1 MTTTYIYALIDPRDG
16 AIRYVGK
23 SDHPHVRFFQHMNDS
38 GGSRRKGEWIES
50 LKSLSLKPEVK
61 ILAEVDSEDC
71 FQEEKSWIKRMIDNG
86 CDLVNGNM
94 GRGGTGTAKMETNSQ
109 IDSITAIPVRMTPTL
124 IARLDEQK
132 IALGL
137 STRADVIRWLIDNAH
152 IRRASVQFPQPEK
165 DKATA

>member
-1 MTTTYIYALIDPRDG
+1 MTTAYIYALIDPRDG
-16 AIRYVGK
+16 ATRYVGK
-23 SDHPHVRFFQHMNDS
+23 TVNMKVRLAQHVADG
-38 GGSRRKGEWIES
+38 GGSRRKQQWLQE
-50 LKSLSLKPEVK
+50 LKALAFSPEVK
-61 ILAEVDSEDC
+61 ILAEVDSENC

-165 DKATA
+165 DKAPA